1 MLVRFLKH
9 YGPDAEGDTREATD
23 HEAGQLIAHGIAEAA
38 TTVKVRH
45 ATEKPHGK
53 RNAAITHDEG

>member
-9 YGPDAEGDTREATD
+9 YGPYAAGDTHEASD
-23 HEAGQLIAHGIAEAA
+23 HEADQLILHGVAEPADKP
-38 TTVKVRH
+38 KVRH

-53 RNAAITHDEG
+53 RNAAISHDEG